1 MPSTV
6 TTHPILH
13 LFTQTDRQT
22 DDTVQ
27 PAHTHTWT
35 YVYKNMKVSSQRGHR
50 EASRAAHQT
59 GAVAP
64 TLNKEYRIYK
74 NMQLSS
80 TRICNLVSATVDHH
94 TTQVSAAPPQ
104 SECYTCTS
112 LGPPK
117 DALTRISRQRS
128 TGTEDR
134 RSCERAPKITWTST
148 EDHVNEHRRSRER
161 TGTKRSC
168 GENSGEKIK
177 HACAYVHAQCSC
189 TYTHAPMV

>member
-1 MPSTV
+1 MHDSSCQALWL
-6 TTHPILH
+6 HILYYIYLH
-13 LFTQTDRQT
+13 RQTDRQT
-22 DDTVQ
+22 ILYSQ
-27 PAHTHTWT
+27 HIHIHEHTCTRIWR
-35 YVYKNMKVSSQRGHR
+35 YRHR
-50 EASRAAHQT
+50 EVTERRAEQHIKLVQWPPHWT
-59 GAVAP
+59 
-64 TLNKEYRIYK
+64 K
-74 NMQLSS
+74 NIVS